1 MEVEKEVKNKVL
13 FVRIT
18 GEVDLKE
25 ADRLRREVDE
35 IIENYPVKDI
45 VFNLKNVN
53 FIDSSGL
60 GVILGRFKKIRSLGG
75 RVYLASA
82 NEKIKKILEL
92 SGFFRIMKGI
102 TREEEVWEEKT
113 HEA

>member
-13 FVRIT
+13 FVRLS
-18 GEVDLKE
+18 GELDLKE

-35 IIENYPVKDI
+35 VIENYPVKDI
-45 VFNLKNVN
+45 VFNLKNVL

-60 GVILGRFKKIRSLGG
+60 GVILGRFKKVRTVGG
-75 RVYLASA
+75 RVYLAA
-82 NEKIKKILEL
+82 TNEKIKKILEL

-102 TREEEVWEEKT
+102 SREEEVWEENA

>member
-45 VFNLKNVN
+45 VFNLKNVD

-75 RVYLASA
+75 RVYLAST

-102 TREEEVWEEKT
+102 SREEEVWEEKAY
-113 HEA
+113 EA

>member
-45 VFNLKNVN
+45 VFNLKNVD

-75 RVYLASA
+75 RVYLAST

-102 TREEEVWEEKT
+102 SREEEVWEET
-113 HEA
+113 AHEA

>member
-1 MEVEKEVKNKVL
+1 MEKEVKNKVL

-45 VFNLKNVN
+45 VFNLKNVD

-75 RVYLASA
+75 RVYLAST

-102 TREEEVWEEKT
+102 SREEEVWEEKAY
-113 HEA
+113 EA

>member
-1 MEVEKEVKNKVL
+1 LEVEKEVKNKVL
-13 FVRIT
+13 FVRLS
-18 GEVDLKE
+18 GELDLKE

-35 IIENYPVKDI
+35 VIENYPVKDI
-45 VFNLKNVN
+45 VFNLKNVL

-60 GVILGRFKKIRSLGG
+60 GVILGRFKKVRTVGG
-75 RVYLASA
+75 RVYLAA
-82 NEKIKKILEL
+82 TNEKIKKILEL

-102 TREEEVWEEKT
+102 SREEEVWEENA